1 MVRWSP
7 VFALAATSC
16 YLTSD
21 LDGYSSQSA
30 IESDG
35 ADTGAPAVS
44 AEVEA
49 GSTDAKCS
57 LGAPGCPVS
66 SCKTLHERVP
76 AAPSGVYELDP
87 DGAALQAPFRAYCD
101 MVFDGGGFTL
111 VLKVDGTKKTF
122 KYDAPIWTSEQPLN
136 EAAADLDE
144 QEAKLRSFT
153 SVTFVDVLVGMLDA
167 GTRRWLKVPFASTS
181 MFAAMQGALWPVDD
195 KRERVGRVAWESLLG
210 SGSLQV
216 NCNIEGLNVATAGGV
231 SVRIGIVGNNEDHCD
246 SNDSWIGIG
255 GSGTTCGAR
264 GTLVAGDMAGC
275 DADNGDR
282 QTRTFAYVLVR

>member
-1 MVRWSP
+1 MVRWSL

-21 LDGYSSQSA
+21 LDGYSASLA
-30 IESDG
+30 TETN
-35 ADTGAPAVS
+35 DTDAGVPARSVD
-44 AEVEA
+44 AEA
-49 GSTDAKCS
+49 GATDVKCS
-57 LGAPGCPVS
+57 LGASGCPAS
-66 SCKTLHERVP
+66 NCKTLHAREP
-76 AAPSGVYELDP
+76 TAPSGVYELDP
-87 DGAALQAPFRAYCD
+87 DGAGPQAPFRAYCD

-111 VLKVDGTKKTF
+111 VLKVDGKAKTF
-122 KYDAPIWTSEQPLN
+122 RYDASIWKSEQPLN

-153 SVTFVDVLVGMLDA
+153 SVTFVDVLVGMLDG

-195 KRERVGRVAWESLLG
+195 KRERVGRVGWESLLA
-210 SGSLQV
+210 SGSLQT

-231 SVRIGIVGNNEDHCD
+231 SVRIGIVGNNEADCT
-246 SNDSWIGIG
+246 SNDSWIGVG
-255 GSGTTCGAR
+255 GSGTSCDAR

-275 DADNGDR
+275 SADNGDR